1 MMGKRLLRNY
11 RKWTQSQ
18 NVRSLRECHIRSNT
32 ATYGVCPP
40 TGNRVVQQKGS
51 IFSMHINSIFR
62 CSVSKHRCNDAGYI

>member
-1 MMGKRLLRNY
+1 MMGKRFFRNY

-18 NVRSLRECHIRSNT
+18 NVRSLRE
-32 ATYGVCPP
+32 
-40 TGNRVVQQKGS
+40 NRVVQQKGS